1 MDSDDN
7 FIPLSSPVA
16 SVLASIQARAALND
30 SDKIRAAARE
40 TNCPALIKHSAKRLV
55 DFEKHA
61 EESQWWA

>member
-16 SVLASIQARAALND
+16 SVLASIQARAALKD
-30 SDKIRAAARE
+30 ADAIRSAARE
-40 TNCPALIKHSAKRLV
+40 TDCPALSKYSAKRLV
-55 DFEKHA
+55 DFDKHA